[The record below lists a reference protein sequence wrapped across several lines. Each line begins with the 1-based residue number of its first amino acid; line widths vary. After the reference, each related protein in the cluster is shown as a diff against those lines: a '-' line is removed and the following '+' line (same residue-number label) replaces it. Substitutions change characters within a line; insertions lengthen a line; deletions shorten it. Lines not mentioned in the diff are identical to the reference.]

1 MKFRPANLLVC
12 LLVHTFILLK
22 CDKIDFN
29 KTKTKIIMSFFRHYY
44 NIDLISCTFLFF
56 LHYFISFYA
65 LNILYVAFLEELRF

>member
-1 MKFRPANLLVC
+1 MKFGPANLFVC

-22 CDKIDFN
+22 CDQIDFN
-29 KTKTKIIMSFFRHYY
+29 KTKMIMSFFRHYY
-44 NIDLISCTFLFF
+44 KIDLISCTFSFF